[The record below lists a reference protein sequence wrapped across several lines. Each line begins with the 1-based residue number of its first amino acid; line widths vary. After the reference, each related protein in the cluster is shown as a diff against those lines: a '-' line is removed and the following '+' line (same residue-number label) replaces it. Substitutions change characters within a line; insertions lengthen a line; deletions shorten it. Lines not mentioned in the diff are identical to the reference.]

1 MNKVRRKEIINIIEQ
16 LYEVETK
23 VEDSCVA
30 IREKNYEEEA
40 HRYNMPVNMW
50 WGDKFTMSEEASG
63 DMKCA
68 YEILEELSDSIMK
81 VIDYLE
87 DAVA

>member
-40 HRYNMPVNMW
+40 
-50 WGDKFTMSEEASG
+50 SG

-68 YEILEELSDSIMK
+68 YEILEESSDSIMK

>member
-40 HRYNMPVNMW
+40 CRYNMPVNMW
-50 WGDKFTMSEEASG
+50 WGDKFTISEEAS
-63 DMKCA
+63 DSMEYA
-68 YEILEELSDSIMK
+68 YESLEELSDRIM
-81 VIDYLE
+81 VAISYLE
-87 DAVA
+87 DAIA

>member
-23 VEDSCVA
+23 VEDSCVV

-40 HRYNMPVNMW
+40 CRYNMPVNMW

-87 DAVA
+87 DAIA